1 MVAVDCVV
9 GALRSQS
16 KNVTTPEE
24 ISQVAT
30 ISANGDSSIGK
41 LISQASKDLFA
52 VFGGNEII
60 AYFLLLISYYCLF
73 LSLTILQLIYILE
86 LEQFLT
92 PINCNV
98 FLSWSFVYLLSYH
111 ES

>member
-1 MVAVDCVV
+1 MV

-52 VFGGNEII
+52 VFGGNEMRM
-60 AYFLLLISYYCLF
+60 
-73 LSLTILQLIYILE
+73 ILE

-92 PINCNV
+92 PINCNE